1 MTREVMQDFVT
12 FPHYFSETLRL
23 YRHVN
28 VVCLNTVAG
37 NMETFIK
44 RNFRVRLIT
53 NTVFPGAYEFDLALI
68 DNDHFLLTN
77 VDLRRLQQIAET
89 HDFDAADTTMVEKGG
104 VRLPS
109 QLWDFVAETKQLPL
123 SDRTPYHR
131 ATLHYFLWQ
140 ICKYFLLHGEARAP
154 FLHLSDLVRF
164 YLREVRR
171 PFRTNREVNEAHL
184 QMARE
189 TLKSIAARVLIADLP
204 PVRGY
209 EKLPP
214 YLQLRET
221 LVSGPFSL
229 LETLP
234 PYFFFGS
241 RFDDEEQYVEWVRD
255 YLADCS
261 HIQFW
266 LLIVRDEAIL
276 PALGR
281 MLDEAGRK
289 TRVFRF
295 PITADHNF
303 TYVLAQ

>member
-1 MTREVMQDFVT
+1 MHEVLQDFAT

-23 YRHVN
+23 YRHVS

-37 NMETFIK
+37 NLETFIK
-44 RNFRVRLIT
+44 RSFRVRLIT

-68 DNDHFLLTN
+68 ENDHFLLTN
-77 VDLRRLQQIAET
+77 VDLRRIQQIADA
-89 HDFDAADTTMVEKGG
+89 HDFDAASAEVAERGG
-104 VRLPS
+104 VRLPAP
-109 QLWDFVAETKQLPL
+109 LWDFIDETRQLPV

-131 ATLHYFLWQ
+131 ATLNYFLWQ
-140 ICKYFLLHGEARAP
+140 VSKYFLIQGDGREP
-154 FLHLSDLVRF
+154 YLHLSDLVRF

-171 PFRTNREVNEAHL
+171 PFRANKEVNEAHL
-184 QMARE
+184 QMDRS
-189 TLKSIAARVLIADLP
+189 TLRSIAARVLIADLP

-209 EKLPP
+209 DKLPP
-214 YLQLRET
+214 YLHLRET
-221 LVSGPFSL
+221 LVRGPFSL
-229 LETLP
+229 TEVLP

-241 RFDDEEQYVEWVRD
+241 RFDDETQYMEWVRD
-255 YLADCS
+255 YLADCA

-281 MLDEAGRK
+281 MVDEAGRK

-295 PITADHNF
+295 PITTGHNF